1 MKRLL
6 FSRGSCRKQT
16 QQLSH
21 PCDFHEAG
29 GVFPGVAL
37 CPHIMCLQPRCEVWT
52 QRNPSR
58 HGALSLF
65 KAEWEIVHVSS
76 TAEASPRTRGN
87 GTDLVHVC
95 ARRHADVK
103 HPPPLCHQGP
113 AVLSHFPS
121 WNHWCTF
128 PSIILHVESAGD

>member
-21 PCDFHEAG
+21 LCDFHEAG

-103 HPPPLCHQGP
+103 HPPPPLPSGASCSEP
-113 AVLSHFPS
+113 LSILESLVHFPQHHS
-121 WNHWCTF
+121 SCRERW
-128 PSIILHVESAGD
+128 